1 METIQSQKKFC
12 KIVWIEFVQ
21 SAMYLV
27 WNSDYFNKDVK
38 AETDDFFNTN
48 KIPIK
53 LNTNKI
59 WNLYIVREFQTNIH
73 VF

>member
-1 METIQSQKKFC
+1 MSVNSLPNYGNHPKSKEFC

-48 KIPIK
+48 KI
-53 LNTNKI
+53 
-59 WNLYIVREFQTNIH
+59 WNLYIVREFHTNIH